1 MVISERLK
9 IIGGYV
15 RQGSRVADIGTDH
28 GLLPIW
34 LVENKTVPFAVASD
48 LREGPASVARK
59 NAAKAGL
66 SERMDVR
73 VGNGLALVS
82 PDEVDDI
89 VIAGMGGET
98 IVEILSAAPWV
109 QDTHYRLILQPMSH
123 AEILREWLYQSGF
136 YTETETLFHDGGR
149 SYVLIVT
156 AFDGNK
162 RAVDAFDCWRGEMD
176 VSVGRPYWEKT
187 AAYLQERASGCI
199 ARGDQATADEFAAI
213 AAKLLQL
220 CEV

>member
-34 LVENKTVPFAVASD
+34 LVSNAVAPSAVASD

-59 NAAKAGL
+59 NAEKAGFTD
-66 SERMDVR
+66 RIDVR

-109 QDTHYRLILQPMSH
+109 LNGRYRLVLQPMSH
-123 AEILREWLYQSGF
+123 AEILREWLYQNGF
-136 YTETETLFHDGGR
+136 KTEVETIFEDGGR

-156 AFDGNK
+156 AYDGTK
-162 RAVDAFDCWRGEMD
+162 RPFDAFDCWRGEMD
-176 VSVGRPYWEKT
+176 VAVGRPYWVKT
-187 AAYLQERASGCI
+187 AAYLQERANGCV
-199 ARGDQATADEFAAI
+199 ARGDRQAADTFRAI
-213 AAKLLQL
+213 AEKLLQL